1 MRSGR
6 LSLYDGKAWYA
17 GANGYWWPSRGTSTR
32 SDGIA
37 VPSGYSLAFGAS
49 GVNPSYGPSER
60 WFAFSLRCLS
70 TVLDME
76 EYAQAGA
83 KKELLGSCFEST
95 LCHIT
100 MLCDM

>member
-32 SDGIA
+32 SDGTA
-37 VPSGYSLAFGAS
+37 APSGYSLAFGAS

-60 WFAFSLRCLS
+60 WFGFPLRCLS
-70 TVLDME
+70 TVLDM
-76 EYAQAGA
+76 
-83 KKELLGSCFEST
+83 
-95 LCHIT
+95 
-100 MLCDM
+100 